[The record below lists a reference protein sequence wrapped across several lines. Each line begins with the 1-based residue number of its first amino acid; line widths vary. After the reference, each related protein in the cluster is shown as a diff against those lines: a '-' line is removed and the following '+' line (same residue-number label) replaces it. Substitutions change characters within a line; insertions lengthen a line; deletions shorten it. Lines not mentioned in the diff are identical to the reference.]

1 MPNYCSYS
9 NWKIS
14 NLIIESVRFETDPAP
29 PSVSISDRSESGVRV
44 NWSDVPKTETYRL
57 ILTGNGDSVTQELS
71 ANTKSFE
78 FDDLEPW
85 TVYTI
90 DVISEQGEKSF
101 PGKTTFR
108 TRKFKFLA
116 ILKLLYP

>member
-1 MPNYCSYS
+1 M
-9 NWKIS
+9 
-14 NLIIESVRFETDPAP
+14 
-29 PSVSISDRSESGVRV
+29 SISDRSESGVKV
-44 NWSDVPKTETYRL
+44 HWSNVPKTETYRL

-108 TRKFKFLA
+108 TRKFNFLL
-116 ILKLLYP
+116 ILELLCLQNLKDIMFIIIVLITESA